1 MTQLMAKKTLVSA
14 ILFAGIQVT
23 TAANAQA
30 NWYSESTLLDADVSG
45 TSLNSTGRNVN
56 AEFESD
62 TAFGGAIGY
71 QYNGG
76 LRIEAEYLSTEND
89 TNAINFN
96 GNSFSGNTVSGSLE
110 TQSIFVNAIQSFGSS
125 SIQPYLGVGIGFS
138 KVESNIAY
146 NPTLSAAINDDDT
159 AFSYQFLA
167 GIDIPFSESFT
178 GFVEYRYVDISDVSL
193 SRRGG
198 GPGGIATT
206 SQNGDI
212 NFDAFAVGLRYSF

>member
-1 MTQLMAKKTLVSA
+1 MTQLMTKKTLVSA
-14 ILFAGIQVT
+14 ILFAGIQVA

-30 NWYSESTLLDADVSG
+30 GWYSESTLLDADVSG

-71 QYNGG
+71 QYDGG

-89 TNAINFN
+89 TSAIVFN
-96 GNSFSGNTVSGSLE
+96 GNSFSGNTVAGSLE
-110 TQSIFVNAIQSFGSS
+110 TQSIFVNAIKSFGNS

-146 NPTLSAAINDDDT
+146 NPTLSASINDDDT

-167 GIDIPFSESFT
+167 GIDVPFSKSFT

-198 GPGGIATT
+198 GPGGVATT

-212 NFDAFAVGLRYSF
+212 DFDAFAVGLRYSF